1 MNPAYRK
8 PRPVDTSLRKCVL
21 IAVLSYTIAFG
32 LIGGSIGY
40 REGGLMR
47 GLLGGAI
54 GASIGLPLGI
64 AMGFWFWLKI
74 RTSCTPLLRR
84 SPSAAPSCSGG
95 SEWRT

>member
-1 MNPAYRK
+1 MIPAYQ
-8 PRPVDTSLRKCVL
+8 RPQPLDNSLRKCVL

-40 REGGLMR
+40 HEGGLIR
-47 GLLGGAI
+47 GLLGAVI
-54 GASIGLPLGI
+54 GASIGLPLGV
-64 AMGFWFWLKI
+64 ATGGWFWLKV
-74 RTSCTPLLRR
+74 RTSCAPGRRR